1 MNPYDNA
8 DVRFLIKR
16 LALLAAGCFFV
27 GFMLGAF
34 VGKFLT

>member
-16 LALLAAGCFFV
+16 LALLAAGCTFV
-27 GFMLGAF
+27 GFIIGA
-34 VGKFLT
+34 VAGKFWL